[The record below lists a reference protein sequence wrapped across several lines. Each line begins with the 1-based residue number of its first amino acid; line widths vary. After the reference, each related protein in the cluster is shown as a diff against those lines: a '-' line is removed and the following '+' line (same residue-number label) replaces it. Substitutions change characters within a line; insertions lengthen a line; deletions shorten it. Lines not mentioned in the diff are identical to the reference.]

1 MDDILEPLLAIV
13 IQLGLAYAIL
23 FLQSRKQA
31 RRSPSR

>member
-23 FLQSRKQA
+23 FLQGRKPV
-31 RRSPSR
+31 RRSPGR